1 MWSCKVWFG
10 SIFWYCRI
18 SSELCFL
25 RWALYVFC
33 DPHRRQSVVN
43 NVMGFWMILRV
54 FILNDEVEAVTADS
68 LILYKCPRS
77 GSGSAWI
84 IISPL
89 DCITAP
95 TLSFLFPD
103 SMACKETLDQPRLAG
118 VGVYFSSQLLGL
130 KDSRNWIL
138 SCMPCLSWQHM
149 TCRSVTLCFWL
160 RCVVEIENA
169 AGRIL

>member
-1 MWSCKVWFG
+1 MRFFFFFKHWFNFNFLECDLAKFGFG

-95 TLSFLFPD
+95 TLSYLFPD

-118 VGVYFSSQLLGL
+118 VELSFSKKNVFLISVIRIKGFQKLDPQLHPTL
-130 KDSRNWIL
+130 KLTAYDL
-138 SCMPCLSWQHM
+138 
-149 TCRSVTLCFWL
+149 
-160 RCVVEIENA
+160 
-169 AGRIL
+169 